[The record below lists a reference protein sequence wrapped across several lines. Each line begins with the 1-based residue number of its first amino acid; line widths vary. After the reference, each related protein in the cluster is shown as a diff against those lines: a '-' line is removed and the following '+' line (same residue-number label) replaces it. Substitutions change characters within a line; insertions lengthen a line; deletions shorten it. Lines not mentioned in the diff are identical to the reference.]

1 MSIADIKSS
10 DGSNE
15 ILQLFPRQGEWRE
28 GDYFSLP
35 GNRMVELL
43 DGYLEI
49 LPLPSLLHQFLARL
63 MFLQLHEF
71 VERSHLGIVMTAPTR
86 VRVGDHRY
94 REPDVLFVS
103 AANFDRRQAQFWET
117 VNLVVEVVSPDD
129 PDRDLIDKRS
139 DYASAG
145 IGEYW
150 IIDPARNTVEQYLR
164 PGDATEF
171 MPASKLLV
179 GHTIKS
185 TAIPGFEIPVEA
197 LFDDAACGEALRV
210 LMGG

>member
-1 MSIADIKSS
+1 
-10 DGSNE
+10 
-15 ILQLFPRQGEWRE
+15 
-28 GDYFSLP
+28 
-35 GNRMVELL
+35 
-43 DGYLEI
+43 
-49 LPLPSLLHQFLARL
+49 

-103 AANFDRRQAQFWET
+103 SENSDRRQAQFWET

-139 DYASAG
+139 DYATAG

-150 IIDPARNTVEQYLR
+150 IIDPRDDSVHVLHLHNGEYL
-164 PGDATEF
+164 DAVRSVG
-171 MPASKLLV
+171 PDHAVSNLL
-179 GHTIKS
+179 
-185 TAIPGFEIPVEA
+185 PGFSIDVFE
-197 LFDDAACGEALRV
+197 LFRLARA
-210 LMGG
+210 